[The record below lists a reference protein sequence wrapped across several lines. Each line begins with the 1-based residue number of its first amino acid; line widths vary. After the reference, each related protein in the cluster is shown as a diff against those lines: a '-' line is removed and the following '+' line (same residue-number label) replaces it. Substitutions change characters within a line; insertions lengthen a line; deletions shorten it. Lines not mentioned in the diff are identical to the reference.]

1 MKSISLA
8 VISALAISAP
18 LATQA
23 QYEPFDDRAY
33 IHPFASVVIP
43 EGDRNADVGPGPGF
57 AVGKPINPQWDL
69 EFRGMYEH
77 LNNDGG
83 INSWHNWTVGV
94 DALYYFRRQGFQ
106 PFLLIGAGSI
116 RDQVGS
122 NSDWSLMGNA
132 GAGFL
137 YPINDNLQFRADA
150 RYRWDNNQGSVG
162 DHGDFGDGIVSVGLQ
177 IPLGEKPRAPAPT
190 PVPPPAVRKFELS
203 ADTLFAFNKAT
214 LMPRGESALDDLVQ
228 ELGKASYASV
238 MVEGYTDPIGSDNY
252 NLDLSQRR
260 ANTVVAYLTSKGV
273 PSSAIRA
280 QGRGETNLKVT
291 PADCSSAKS
300 RAALI
305 ECYQPNRRVEVTAT
319 GEAR

>member
-1 MKSISLA
+1 
-8 VISALAISAP
+8 
-18 LATQA
+18 
-23 QYEPFDDRAY
+23 
-33 IHPFASVVIP
+33 
-43 EGDRNADVGPGPGF
+43 
-57 AVGKPINPQWDL
+57 
-69 EFRGMYEH
+69 
-77 LNNDGG
+77 
-83 INSWHNWTVGV
+83 
-94 DALYYFRRQGFQ
+94 
-106 PFLLIGAGSI
+106 
-116 RDQVGS
+116 
-122 NSDWSLMGNA
+122 MGNA